1 MTTKG
6 PATLSPPTYQLENT
20 GEWLSHLE
28 KEGYVVLANAIS
40 PELAEKAKTMFLD
53 EIHTISPG
61 FDPKDTTTWTTTN
74 TPIVWGKGS
83 ATFKGMAQSNSNWLL
98 RRESKARLAF
108 AKAYGLE
115 PDQLATSFDGFSFFV
130 DKKQQSKPWP
140 HQDQRSSDQ
149 RRSLQGIL
157 NLLPCGELDAGFVC
171 VPKSHV
177 EYTAPDQKTDWV
189 LLPEDSPYQQKLV
202 KLLVPERSLILF
214 HSKLIHA
221 NTGMSKKHPAGQSL
235 NRLSAYITFVPK
247 DRQTM
252 ESKIK
257 RLAGYYT
264 GNCTSHWADR
274 YEEKKLPFHIAT
286 RFKAYNHLKPKLEE
300 DGSIPQD
307 RLVLF

>member
-1 MTTKG
+1 MDT
-6 PATLSPPTYQLENT
+6 
-20 GEWLSHLE
+20 
-28 KEGYVVLANAIS
+28 EGYVVLKNAVSTSLAKQAIEMFLNDLNAIS
-40 PELAEKAKTMFLD
+40 SE
-53 EIHTISPG
+53 
-61 FDPKDTTTWTTTN
+61 FDPKNPTTWICAN

-83 ATFKGMAQSNSNWLL
+83 ATFKGMAQTDLAWLL
-98 RRESKARLAF
+98 RIQSIALLAF
-108 AKAYGLE
+108 AKAYKVKPE
-115 PDQLATSFDGFSFFV
+115 QLVASFDGFSLFV

-140 HQDQRSSDQ
+140 HQDQRSSDP
-149 RRSLQGIL
+149 RRSIQGIL

-177 EYTAPDQKTDWV
+177 EYIAPDQKTDWCV
-189 LLPEDSPYQQKLV
+189 LPEDSPFQEKLV
-202 KLLVPERSLILF
+202 KLIVPERSLIIF

-274 YEEKKLPFHIAT
+274 YEEKKLPFHIAA
-286 RFKAYNHLKPKLEE
+286 RFKTYNHLKSKLEE
-300 DGSIPQD
+300 DGSIHQD